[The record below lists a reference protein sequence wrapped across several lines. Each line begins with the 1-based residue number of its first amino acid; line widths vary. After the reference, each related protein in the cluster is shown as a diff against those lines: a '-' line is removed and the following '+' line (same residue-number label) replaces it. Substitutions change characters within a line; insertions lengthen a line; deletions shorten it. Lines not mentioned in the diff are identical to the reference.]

1 MNIRV
6 LAFEMAEAVQAF
18 MRKARRFFYGVML
31 IGHRCPMCNG
41 MLTMVSEGKCGC
53 VSCGKELDPTVVFQ
67 RCRVCGGIPVLRVR
81 RYQCKDC
88 GSDIESRFLFDGVVF
103 DTDYFRAKMVES
115 RQRKQEQRER
125 VRQMLAES
133 RSGDLPLE
141 EADLSGVP
149 GLLEALNAM
158 TAGLDDGL
166 ALEYRTQF
174 DLNRYESH
182 ILAHLQDYP
191 VSLVQIS
198 PLRDGTR
205 KDLIWRFIAVIFL
218 AHAGIVD
225 IWQDGHEIMVRK
237 HEANRK
243 GCNISGES
251 EAADR
256 VKGLV
261 G

>member
-6 LAFEMAEAVQAF
+6 LAFEIAEAVQAF
-18 MRKARRFFYGVML
+18 MGKARRFFYGVML
-31 IGHRCPMCNG
+31 IGHRCQRCNG
-41 MLTMVSEGKCGC
+41 LLTMVSEGKCRC
-53 VSCGKELDPTVVFQ
+53 VSCGREFDPTIAFQ
-67 RCRVCGGIPVLRVR
+67 RCRVCGGVPVLRVR

-88 GSDIESRFLFDGVVF
+88 GGDIESRFLFDGLAF
-103 DTDYFRAKMVES
+103 DAEYFRQRMAES
-115 RQRKQEQRER
+115 RERKQEQRKR

-141 EADLSGVP
+141 QADLSGAP
-149 GLLEALNAM
+149 GLLEALNAL
-158 TAGLDDGL
+158 TVSLDDGL

-182 ILAHLQDYP
+182 IQAHLRDYP
-191 VSLVQIS
+191 VSLAQIS
-198 PLRDGTR
+198 PLHDGTR

-218 AHAGIVD
+218 AHAGVVD
-225 IWQDGHEIMVRK
+225 IWQDGQEIMVMR
-237 HEANRK
+237 HEADRK

-256 VKGLV
+256 VEGLV